1 MKTISIKVKKA
12 DRGYIITA
20 ERDGEVVKKGV
31 VECGMDDIAKF
42 KIAPLLGAY
51 LLEITPFDD
60 STENFCINLTDM
72 TCKQ

>member
-1 MKTISIKVKKA
+1 MKIISIKVEKA
-12 DRGYIITA
+12 DGGYILTA

-51 LLEITPFDD
+51 ILELTPFGG